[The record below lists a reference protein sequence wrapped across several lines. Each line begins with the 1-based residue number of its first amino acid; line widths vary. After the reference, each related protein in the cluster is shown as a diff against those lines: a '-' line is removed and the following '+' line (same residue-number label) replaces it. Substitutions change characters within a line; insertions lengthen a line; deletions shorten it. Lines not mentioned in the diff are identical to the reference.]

1 MWVVSGVT
9 LQTRW
14 VSPPTIA
21 HGASGRIER
30 PAFPAPSYGR
40 ARKFLA
46 NLGRLTPR
54 DRESVSHS
62 SLRGALATK
71 QSILAFFVLC
81 RSMHCFASSGPRFR
95 HPSGFNEPAFC
106 RFLSSSPFY

>member
-14 VSPPTIA
+14 VSPPTMG
-21 HGASGRIER
+21 HGGRGRIER
-30 PAFPAPSYGR
+30 PAFPAPSDGR

-71 QSILAFFVLC
+71 QSILAFFLLC
-81 RSMHCFASSGPRFR
+81 GSMDCFASSGAHLRDPLAC
-95 HPSGFNEPAFC
+95 NDACFC
-106 RFLSSSPFY
+106 CLKI